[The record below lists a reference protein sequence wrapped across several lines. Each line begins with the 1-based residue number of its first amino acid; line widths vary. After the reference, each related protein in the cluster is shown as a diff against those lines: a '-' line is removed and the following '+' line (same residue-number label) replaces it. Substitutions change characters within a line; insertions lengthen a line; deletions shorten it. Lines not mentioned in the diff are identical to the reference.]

1 MDIEPDREKNY
12 NSEDI
17 QVLTSLL
24 TEYSAKLLNICD
36 RIDRHLKTN
45 SLIVGFLLLTLYI
58 IGIICFGGEIRDFIS
73 NFVDYVYYLIIIVL
87 ICFFYM
93 DFIMSFTVRQ
103 N

>member
-1 MDIEPDREKNY
+1 MDIEPDRDKNY

-24 TEYSAKLLNICD
+24 TEYSAKLFKICD
-36 RIDRHLKTN
+36 EIDRDTKTN
-45 SLIVGFLLLTLYI
+45 SLIVGFLLLTLCI
-58 IGIICFGGEIRDFIS
+58 IGIIGFVGSIRDFLT
-73 NFVDYVYYLIIIVL
+73 NFVEYLMIIVL